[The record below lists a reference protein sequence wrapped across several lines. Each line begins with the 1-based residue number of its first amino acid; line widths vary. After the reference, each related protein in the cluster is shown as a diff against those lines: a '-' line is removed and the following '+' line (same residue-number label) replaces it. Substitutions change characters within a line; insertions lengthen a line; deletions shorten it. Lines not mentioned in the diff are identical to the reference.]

1 MHTLADLLNE
11 AAARLGDA
19 SDTPRLDAELLLAH
33 ALGRGRSHLRAY
45 PEALPS
51 AEQARVFE
59 GLLAARVR
67 GEPIAYLTGKRE
79 FWSLEFDVTP
89 ATLIPRPETEL
100 LVEQALARIPPGIAL
115 DLLDLGTGSGA
126 IAIALA
132 MERPRCRVTAIDL
145 SADALHI
152 AAGNAARLGLTN
164 LEFLQGNWFAPVA
177 GRRFHVVVSNP
188 PYVAEGD
195 PHLDEGD
202 LRFEPMTALSSG
214 SDGLK
219 DIRHIVAAAPAQLC
233 AGSVL
238 LLEHGLDQS
247 AAVRGLLEAAGFAHA
262 RTFQDLTG
270 HDRVSCGDWA
280 NPAATG

>member
-11 AAARLGDA
+11 AAARLEDA

-51 AEQARVFE
+51 AEQARVF
-59 GLLAARVR
+59 GQLLAARAR

-79 FWSLEFDVTP
+79 FWSLELDVTP

-100 LVEQALARIPPGIAL
+100 LVEQALARIPPGVAL
-115 DLLDLGTGSGA
+115 DMLDLGTGSGA
-126 IAIALA
+126 IAIAVA
-132 MERPRCRVTAIDL
+132 KERPRCRVTATDF
-145 SADALHI
+145 SAEALRV
-152 AAGNAARLGLTN
+152 AAGSAVRLGLTD
-164 LEFLQGNWFAPVA
+164 LEFLQGAWFVPVA

-202 LRFEPMTALSSG
+202 LRFEPVTALSSG
-214 SDGLK
+214 EDGLK
-219 DIRHIVAAAPAQLC
+219 DIRHIVAAAPAHLH
-233 AGSVL
+233 AGGVL
-238 LLEHGLDQS
+238 LLEHGLDQGT
-247 AAVRGLLEAAGFAHA
+247 AVRGLLEAAGFTHT
-262 RTFQDLTG
+262 RTFQDLAG
-270 HDRVSCGDWA
+270 RDRVSGGDWA